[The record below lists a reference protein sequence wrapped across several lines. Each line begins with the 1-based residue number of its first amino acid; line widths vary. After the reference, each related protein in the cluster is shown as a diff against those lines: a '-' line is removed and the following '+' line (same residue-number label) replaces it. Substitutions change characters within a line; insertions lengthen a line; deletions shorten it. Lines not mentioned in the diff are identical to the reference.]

1 MSLNGADCGL
11 RALAHDAFGRNVER
25 LARRR
30 AWLVIGI
37 AFVIVVGLAATFQ
50 VSRNIFGLDLR
61 IYRDS
66 VISTL
71 RDHRPLYGTTHEE
84 VALPFTYPPFALLW
98 LSPLALLPVAID
110 AVIVM
115 IAGFAVCALV
125 YETVCGRLPLTTRLR
140 IVIGLVIVAAMFT
153 DPFRLTFGFGQVNFA
168 LFLLVFADVFWL
180 SPRWRGI
187 GVGIA
192 AAIKLTPLVFL
203 LYFLWRRQWRAL
215 AVSIATAALC
225 TAAAELVIRGSFMD
239 YITWMRAHSGDIG
252 SPAYVSNQSLSGV
265 VMRLWPGSDPQSW
278 MWLAACAAVLGL
290 CAAILPKLSDTEVL
304 DQLMAFTTVALTGLL
319 ISPISWSHHWVVIVV
334 VGVLAVLWPDRWVR
348 GAAIALW
355 VSDLFGFMWF
365 AESPP
370 AGIIH
375 GWFGEIV
382 VSNAVSWCAL
392 AFFIVLYLRLQK
404 FNHLQALPAGNR
416 QHQGAEGTS

>member
-1 MSLNGADCGL
+1 MAINGADFGL
-11 RALAHDAFGRNVER
+11 RALVHDAFSRDVAHG
-25 LARRR
+25 ARQR
-30 AWLVIGI
+30 AWVAIGI

-50 VSRNIFGLDLR
+50 ISHNIFGLDLR

-71 RDHRPLYGTTHEE
+71 RDHQPLYGTTHEQE
-84 VALPFTYPPFALLW
+84 LLPFTYPPFALLW
-98 LSPLALLPVAID
+98 LSPLALMPVAID

-125 YETVCGRLPLTTRLR
+125 YETVCGRLPLTTRMR
-140 IVIGLVIVAAMFT
+140 IVIGVVIVAAMFT

-168 LFLLVFADVFWL
+168 LFLLVFADLFWL
-180 SPRWRGI
+180 PARWRGI
-187 GVGIA
+187 GVGMA

-215 AVSIATAALC
+215 VLSIATAALC
-225 TAAAELVIRGSFMD
+225 TAAAELVIRGSFMG
-239 YITWMRAHSGDIG
+239 YVTWMLEHSGDIG

-265 VMRLWPGSDPQSW
+265 VMRLWPGSAPQSW

-290 CAAILPKLSDTEVL
+290 CVSILRKLHDGEVI

-334 VGVLAVLWPDRWVR
+334 VGVLAVLWPDRWAR
-348 GAAIALW
+348 GVAVALW
-355 VSDLFGFMWF
+355 VCDLFGFMWF
-365 AESPP
+365 AEAPP
-370 AGIIH
+370 AGLIH
-375 GWFGEIV
+375 GWFGTIV

-392 AFFIVLYLRLQK
+392 AFLIVLNLRVQK
-404 FNHLQALPAGNR
+404 FSHLKALPAGDR
-416 QHQGAEGTS
+416 QHQRAEGAS